1 MDCNAVTHAV
11 KIQHFFMKRV
21 QFLEQSMGSYKGKT
35 QERDQYPHDELLKPK
50 VSAETERL
58 V

>member
-1 MDCNAVTHAV
+1 MVCNTVNPYSQNISSGTEYNFWNNLWDHT
-11 KIQHFFMKRV
+11 R
-21 QFLEQSMGSYKGKT
+21 ER

-50 VSAETERL
+50 VSAETERF